1 VAIKPEKTKNA
12 GGKKGRKTGKK
23 RGKKNWG
30 DRRKKEDP
38 NRQTQG
44 QPREHREEEII
55 KKQEQR
61 DYRDQSF
68 SFFLSLR
75 TEAER
80 RNETEVTLITIVFGN
95 Q

>member
-1 VAIKPEKTKNA
+1 MNSKDKRGGTENREEGKNRETERLGTEEKLEN
-12 GGKKGRKTGKK
+12 K

-68 SFFLSLR
+68 SFLL
-75 TEAER
+75 
-80 RNETEVTLITIVFGN
+80 
-95 Q
+95 

>member
-1 VAIKPEKTKNA
+1 MAGRNGLFSGYKSQRTKGHR
-12 GGKKGRKTGKK
+12 GGKRQNRGERRRDWERKKKLENK

-55 KKQEQR
+55 KKPEQR

-68 SFFLSLR
+68 SFLL
-75 TEAER
+75 
-80 RNETEVTLITIVFGN
+80 
-95 Q
+95 

>member
-1 VAIKPEKTKNA
+1 MSTKKTEVGWKGDREQGRRQNRETERLGMEEKLEN
-12 GGKKGRKTGKK
+12 K

-38 NRQTQG
+38 NRQTRG

-61 DYRDQSF
+61 DYRDHSF
-68 SFFLSLR
+68 SFLL
-75 TEAER
+75 
-80 RNETEVTLITIVFGN
+80 
-95 Q
+95 